1 MMKRPVPGSAII
13 ICIYATFASPVLA
26 GSKIPIPI
34 PRPDYAPGTAIAT
47 QPDKAA
53 TRAVSKR
60 TVLRG
65 APLTLADAVF
75 LGLRNNRSTKSAYI
89 DRIAQKFD
97 LRVAEDRFTPQFSV
111 QGEVARQRFGD
122 VNTTTLNVAPGVT
135 LLTQTGATFDFAWN
149 NAATWNEG
157 RRSAISAAEISV
169 EQPLLRGAGVEVNMA
184 PVRQA
189 QLGENINRLRLR
201 ATVSETIGSIIFA
214 HRDLLLAQEE
224 LKLADDAV
232 VRGEDLLGI
241 NQALIMSGRMAEMDA
256 VQTEADVETQK
267 LRVLQARQSLEAAR
281 LALLNLLGLD
291 LSTGIVARET
301 ISLMKVDT
309 RIDSLIRVALAERQD
324 YQGQLYV
331 IEQSRLGIVVAKNE
345 QLWDISLFARGRF
358 GGEFASG
365 SPTQNVTEIM
375 GGLRFNFP
383 IDDLARQQQ
392 LVQADTG
399 YRGAEL
405 QLVDIRAG
413 IEMQIR
419 GSASEVDL
427 LWLQLAVADRSRDLA
442 ARAIEIEKV
451 KLNAGRSTTFQVRSL
466 EDNLRS
472 AENQLLAAR
481 IGYLNA
487 LTRLDLQLG
496 TTLDTWQISLKE

>member
-1 MMKRPVPGSAII
+1 MKLPGAGSAII
-13 ICIYATFASPVLA
+13 IGLGIASPALG

-34 PRPDYAPGTAIAT
+34 PRPDYDPGTMVVAT
-47 QPDKAA
+47 PDKAA
-53 TRAVSKR
+53 SLTESKR

-75 LGLRNNRSTKSAYI
+75 LGLRNNRSIKSAYI

-111 QGEVARQRFGD
+111 QGEVARQRIGD
-122 VNTTTLNVAPGVT
+122 VKSTTLGVAPGVT
-135 LLTQTGATFDFAWN
+135 FLTPTGATFDFAWN
-149 NAATWNEG
+149 NSATWNEG
-157 RRSAISAAEISV
+157 GRTASSAAEINV

-184 PVRQA
+184 PVQQA
-189 QLGENINRLRLR
+189 RLRESINRLRLR

-214 HRDLLLAQEE
+214 HRDLLLTQEE

-232 VRGEDLLGI
+232 VRAEDLLGI
-241 NQALIMSGRMAEMDA
+241 NQALIISGRMAEMDA
-256 VQTEADVETQK
+256 VQTEADLETQK
-267 LRVLQARQSLEAAR
+267 LRVLQARQSVETAR

-291 LSTGIVARET
+291 LSTRIVARET
-301 ISLMKVDT
+301 ISLKTVDT
-309 RIDSLIRVALAERQD
+309 RVDNLIRVALTERQD

-365 SPTQNVTEIM
+365 SPTRNVTEIM

-383 IDDLARQQQ
+383 INDLAKQQQ

-405 QLVDIRAG
+405 QLADIRAG

-419 GSASEVDL
+419 GSVSEVDL
-427 LWLQLAVADRSRDLA
+427 LWQQLTVADRSRELA

-466 EDNLRS
+466 EDSLRS